1 MRKLTVPVII
11 LSAVCSLT
19 FLASCNVK
27 KTVTVETDFNISIN
41 GSEIE
46 LTTSASEEMET
57 TMIQTSETS
66 SETTTTETQPPV
78 PVEDLSPEWV
88 RELPQAKDPD
98 IKQLVVV
105 AADGMNETTAHV
117 SMHEKDEYGNWIEIL
132 SVDGYVGKNGMVYDS
147 ERKEGCG
154 RTPIGVYHFNK
165 AFGIASDPGCAIPY
179 IEVTDDLYWS
189 GDMRDGMHYNEM
201 VSINDYP
208 GLDTENSE
216 HLISYTKAYQYCL
229 NISFNEECTSG
240 RGSAIFLH
248 CKGNNPYTA
257 GCVAV
262 SEDAMIE
269 IMQNV
274 DPDCVVVIDTVEN
287 LNAEF

>member
-1 MRKLTVPVII
+1 MRKLFLPVIL
-11 LSAVCSLT
+11 LSAFCSLV
-19 FLASCNVK
+19 FLSSCYVK
-27 KTVTVETDFNISIN
+27 TNVTVETDIDISVN

-46 LTTSASEEMET
+46 LTTSATEETET
-57 TMIQTSETS
+57 TMTQTSETS
-66 SETTTTETQPPV
+66 METTTTETQPSV

-88 RELPQAKDPD
+88 RALPQANDPD

-105 AADGMNETTAHV
+105 AADGMNESTAHI
-117 SMHEKDEYGNWIEIL
+117 SMHTRDEYGNWIEIL
-132 SVDGYVGKNGMVYDS
+132 SVDGYAGKNGMVYDG

-179 IEVTDDLYWS
+179 IQVTDDLYWS
-189 GDMRDGMHYNEM
+189 SDMRDGMRYNEL
-201 VSINDYP
+201 VSVNDYP
-208 GLDTENSE
+208 DLDKDRSE

-229 NISFNEECTSG
+229 NISFNEECEIG

-248 CKGNNPYTA
+248 CNGNNPYTA
-257 GCVAV
+257 GCVSV
-262 SEDAMIE
+262 PEDAMIE
-269 IMQNV
+269 ILQNV
-274 DPDCVVVIDTVEN
+274 DPDCVIVIDTVDN